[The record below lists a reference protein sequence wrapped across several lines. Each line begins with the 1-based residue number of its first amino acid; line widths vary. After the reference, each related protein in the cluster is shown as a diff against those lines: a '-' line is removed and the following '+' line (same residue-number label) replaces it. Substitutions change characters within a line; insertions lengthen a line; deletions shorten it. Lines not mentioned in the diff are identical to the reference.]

1 VSPGVGSK
9 LVTLGIH
16 ALENIGELRSDVD
29 LALVDVVSGD
39 EKSGLS
45 IVLLHQVEDVRS
57 EDLLWAVIVS

>member
-1 VSPGVGSK
+1 
-9 LVTLGIH
+9 
-16 ALENIGELRSDVD
+16 